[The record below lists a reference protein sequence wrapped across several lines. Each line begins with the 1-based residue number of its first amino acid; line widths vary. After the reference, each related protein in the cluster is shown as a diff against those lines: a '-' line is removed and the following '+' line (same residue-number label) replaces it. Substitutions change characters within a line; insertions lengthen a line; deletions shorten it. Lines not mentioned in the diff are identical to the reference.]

1 MVLCTLTTHAQ
12 SWKATI
18 CLEFGMKSATHM
30 NMLTYGELS
39 ATNAL
44 WERGNAMRGI
54 SIAMPVPPQA
64 VSLMAEAEVYT
75 KNKTLG
81 DITMLTLHFVAHLIK
96 TLPLNTGLEAS
107 CPVNSR
113 SQEHPK
119 SDAKI
124 NILYFRI
131 QKIFC

>member
-1 MVLCTLTTHAQ
+1 MLIDCLCPACNQLLAYQPTYEPPATSRMMVLCTLTTHAQ

-18 CLEFGMKSATHM
+18 CLELGLKSATHM

-54 SIAMPVPPQA
+54 SVAMPVPPMA

-75 KNKTLG
+75 
-81 DITMLTLHFVAHLIK
+81 
-96 TLPLNTGLEAS
+96 
-107 CPVNSR
+107 
-113 SQEHPK
+113 
-119 SDAKI
+119 
-124 NILYFRI
+124 
-131 QKIFC
+131 